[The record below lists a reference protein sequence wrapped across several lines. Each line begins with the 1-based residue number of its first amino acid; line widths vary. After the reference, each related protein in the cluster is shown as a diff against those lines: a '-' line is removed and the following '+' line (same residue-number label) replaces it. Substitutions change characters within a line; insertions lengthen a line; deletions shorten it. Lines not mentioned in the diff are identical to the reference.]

1 MKYWLVIHDAKSY
14 HQHPEWI
21 GKAGDRIP
29 VEFKR
34 LQVGDG
40 IVYYC
45 TGDAAIAGTFKVK
58 RRPRRIDDDEHWQG
72 PYTVAEIR
80 PVALPRGRRLVP
92 IRPMLAALPHALS
105 LFPDRVVRGVRLK
118 GRTLLPLT
126 KRDFDLVSRYLRQYQ
141 PPEVE
146 YFRGPQN
153 DAGLGEPGDFG
164 VMNYAPT
171 SEQGVVAIFVYYME
185 QLGFEKLEFIRA
197 GFPDACAIKCTGQTY
212 ERKFIE
218 FEYRA
223 SGFRQHVDNPKHRDV
238 RCDYVVCWE
247 DDYFGCPVE
256 VVELRSEMPRL
267 RAGPGVHADG
277 THR

>member
-1 MKYWLVIHDAKSY
+1 MKYWLVIHDAESY
-14 HQHPEWI
+14 HQHPDWI

-29 VEFKR
+29 IEFER
-34 LQVGDG
+34 LRVGDG

-45 TGDAAIAGTFKVK
+45 TRDAAIAGTFKVK
-58 RRPRRIDDDEHWQG
+58 RRARRIDGDALWRG

-80 PVALPRGRRLVP
+80 PVAVPRDKRPVP
-92 IRPMLAALPHALS
+92 VRPMLAELPHALS
-105 LFPDRVVRGVRLK
+105 VFPERVIRGVQLK

-126 KRDFDLVSRYLRQYQ
+126 KRDFDMVSRHVHQYQ
-141 PPEVE
+141 PPDAG
-146 YFRGPQN
+146 YFKGPQN
-153 DAGLGEPGDFG
+153 DAGLGEPGDYG

-171 SEQGVVAIFVYYME
+171 SEQGVVAIFVHYMK

-197 GFPDACAIKCTGQTY
+197 GFPDACAIKRAGTTFG
-212 ERKFIE
+212 RKFVE

-223 SGFRQHVDNPKHRDV
+223 SGFRQHVENPKHHDI

-256 VVELRSEMPRL
+256 VLELRSAVQAL
-267 RAGPGVHADG
+267 RAEPNGNA
-277 THR
+277 HRATQ